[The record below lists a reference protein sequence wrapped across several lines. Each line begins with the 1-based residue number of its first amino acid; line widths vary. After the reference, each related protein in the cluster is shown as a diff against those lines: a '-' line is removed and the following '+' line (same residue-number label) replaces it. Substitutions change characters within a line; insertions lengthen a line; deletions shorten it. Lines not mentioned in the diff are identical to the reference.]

1 MGRTQGAFD
10 QEAASFLAMAKE
22 FLAVAKDCA
31 GRGLW
36 RAAGLNAV
44 HAAIS
49 AADAVCVL
57 RMHER
62 AAGEQHDEAA
72 DLLASSGAP
81 SARDKALQF
90 AAILDLKSRVAYE
103 ARPPTKGECE
113 ILVRRAT
120 RFVEWAV
127 AVVEG

>member
-1 MGRTQGAFD
+1 
-10 QEAASFLAMAKE
+10 MAKE
-22 FLAVAKDCA
+22 FMGVAKDCA

-57 RMHER
+57 RLHER
-62 AAGEQHDEAA
+62 ATGEQHDEAA
-72 DLLASSGAP
+72 DLLGLSGAP
-81 SARDKALQF
+81 DARDKALQF
-90 AAILDLKSRVAYE
+90 AAILDLKSRIAYE
-103 ARPPTKGECE
+103 VRPPSKGECE
-113 ILVRRAT
+113 VLVRRAT

-127 AVVEG
+127 AVVEA